1 PQDCTNCSDAWWA
14 GWAEQDGHP
23 LVVVA
28 MIHDGGHGGVS
39 AAPVAAEVFS
49 AYFHSKYRFQSGQDQ
64 SR

>member
-1 PQDCTNCSDAWWA
+1 
-14 GWAEQDGHP
+14 
-23 LVVVA
+23 

-49 AYFHSKYRFQSGQDQ
+49 AFFHSRYQFHSGQDQ